1 MYIKSRTP
9 GDFEC
14 MCTGLRVCVRERGK
28 HLPGGDKHVCLSA
41 RVKACP
47 CVCVSEPAC
56 VGCVCAGAPGPGLW
70 VRTGADGAQL
80 TPSQGANGR
89 KWRGPLATNTHRRSL
104 THRHI
109 QHTRGCTYTSA
120 CVHVCAHVMTHAL
133 HQSPMSSFPIRYL

>member
-56 VGCVCAGAPGPGLW
+56 VGCVRLGRGMCACMWMCGGAGG
-70 VRTGADGAQL
+70 VVCDV
-80 TPSQGANGR
+80 S
-89 KWRGPLATNTHRRSL
+89 
-104 THRHI
+104 
-109 QHTRGCTYTSA
+109 GCA
-120 CVHVCAHVMTHAL
+120 VGGQELCV
-133 HQSPMSSFPIRYL
+133 